1 MSIKYQKLKIVV
13 WSMVLWND
21 VRRGYMWWI
30 M

>member
-21 VRRGYMWWI
+21 VRRGYMW
-30 M
+30 